1 MAPGNQMSCS
11 LSPRQSM
18 PPNTERIRYET
29 VICTVCG
36 HVAIGLG
43 STVESAEA
51 DADNAFHNHALEHH
65 FGNIED

>member
-1 MAPGNQMSCS
+1 
-11 LSPRQSM
+11 M